1 MKNNTWY
8 RLLAGL
14 LCAVL
19 LLTAAVPAW
28 VLADEADSTQG
39 ADAAGETASDAAED
53 AESTAVEEIHIASAE
68 DFADFIASCTLDT
81 WSQRKRFVLDC
92 DITLESA
99 DFVPAAT
106 FGGVFLGA
114 GHTIRGLSITD
125 SAAPT
130 GLFCVLQEGASI
142 RVRRVRSREKSRS
155 MRLRSMLGSVL
166 SMLTYILFLLAEI
179 RP

>member
-53 AESTAVEEIHIASAE
+53 AESTAVEEIHFASAAE
-68 DFADFIASCTLDT
+68 ETLC
-81 WSQRKRFVLDC
+81 S
-92 DITLESA
+92 
-99 DFVPAAT
+99 
-106 FGGVFLGA
+106 
-114 GHTIRGLSITD
+114 GLRHY
-125 SAAPT
+125 A
-130 GLFCVLQEGASI
+130 
-142 RVRRVRSREKSRS
+142 
-155 MRLRSMLGSVL
+155 
-166 SMLTYILFLLAEI
+166 
-179 RP
+179 